1 MYCTNC
7 GNKMSKKEKFCT
19 SCGMSADGVQPVPPL
34 PTTPVDNS
42 KSKKSAIIIIVVIV
56 ALIVLGILA
65 IIGVTFFIVF
75 SVIGK
80 LQTEEYVNLDSYRVP
95 SVYKVLDDNRYICSY
110 NSHYDVT
117 LEKTV
122 EIDYC
127 NHLSDEDV
135 EHYYDY
141 LIEKEGFVERED
153 MTGKVIEKT
162 VGNFTYS
169 IFVDSSDK
177 MVYTSMKIN
186 PTVEG

>member
-19 SCGMSADGVQPVPPL
+19 SCGMSVDGVKPVPPL

-42 KSKKSAIIIIVVIV
+42 KSKKSAIIVIVIIV
-56 ALIVLGILA
+56 ALIILGILA
-65 IIGVTFFIVF
+65 IVGITLFIVF

-80 LQTEEYVNLDSYRVP
+80 LQTEEYVNLDAYKIP
-95 SVYKVLDDNRYICSY
+95 SVYKVIDDNRYICSY
-110 NSHYDVT
+110 NSHYEVT

-135 EHYYDY
+135 NNYFDY
-141 LIEKEGFVERED
+141 LIEKEGFESKEGLPAKTV
-153 MTGKVIEKT
+153 EKT
-162 VGNFTYS
+162 IGNYAYTIS
-169 IFVDSSDK
+169 IDSSDK